1 MNAAGQVALAKAL
14 LDAMPG
20 AAAEPARVHGVTTYK
35 LMGKMFA
42 ILSARGDAAVSL
54 KCDPHRADLLREQ
67 YSGIGH
73 RYHLDRRHWISVAL
87 DRDVPR
93 GELERLID
101 HSYALVMAKLT
112 RSSVGRHCIPPGRA
126 AAEPIQ
132 RELQRRQAPGEDAGE
147 RNILLVSAA
156 RSRDA

>member
-14 LDAMPG
+14 LDAMAG

-101 HSYALVMAKLT
+101 HSHALVMAKLT

-132 RELQRRQAPGEDAGE
+132 RELQRRQAPGEDTGE